1 MEIILKKDY
10 KGLGYKNEVVEVAP
24 GYARNFLIP
33 KGFALYATE
42 SNKKVAAENIRQAQ
56 HKIAKRREEATGIA
70 EKISKMTFVIKVK
83 VGVKGAFFGNVNAQV
98 IADAI
103 NAQTNYKVDRRDI
116 KISSPL
122 KKLGNH
128 TVTIILFKDIKAEVN
143 LNIIAE

>member
-56 HKIAKRREEATGIA
+56 HRFQILVVRKFRVRSFRLPKPCLYH
-70 EKISKMTFVIKVK
+70 F
-83 VGVKGAFFGNVNAQV
+83 Q
-98 IADAI
+98 
-103 NAQTNYKVDRRDI
+103 DI
-116 KISSPL
+116 
-122 KKLGNH
+122 
-128 TVTIILFKDIKAEVN
+128 
-143 LNIIAE
+143 

>member
-56 HKIAKRREEATGIA
+56 HKIATGIA

-83 VGVKGAFFGNVNAQV
+83 VGIKGAFFGNVNAQV